1 MAHTSALLGYH
12 FVARGPELRIE
23 HEFVEPIVVR
33 LSSFAFTVEPPS
45 DERAELLPGA
55 EPRDPVSFELCD
67 AGNAAEHIRSV
78 IRARW
83 RRRVPLP
90 PLPIVRGHLLAAR
103 TRGLRDVNP
112 VVHAVQRAVL
122 AVSPSVPRLACD
134 PAFFEEPY
142 LARDVTQYR
151 AAAIALA
158 RLEEDLFVPWCR
170 RRGRSIHASPA
181 ALQGAMREWRGL
193 FSVTGQPYR
202 SLNRT
207 LMNLPRD
214 VPAELVAHLRTFP
227 LERPLTDG
235 TVLTAVLLHV
245 SDRRAARR
253 ADVAEGQRKILER
266 STPGEIEN
274 AVAAIGAY
282 TGRAL
287 SVGRVHDL
295 GFAVRFLIDYP
306 EAFEGR
312 LSGLVARTV
321 RWHDDL
327 RDRARRPARAPR
339 PAPEAPARVAAP
351 FPPRRLAIRRPRPT
365 AHPPIPLPTDGRIE
379 FLASVERIHAEAR
392 TMDNCIASYA
402 SSAVSGHCYLFHI
415 HYRDE
420 HASVEVDPLGHVRQ
434 AEGPSNSMNRA
445 ADWGAQRLAEWGQ
458 RLRAPRRHVPT
469 ETEVAAYEAAVVA
482 ARVPAQLGL
491 W

>member
-1 MAHTSALLGYH
+1 MVAHTSALLGYH

-55 EPRDPVSFELCD
+55 EPRAPVSFELCD
-67 AGNAAEHIRSV
+67 AGNAAEHIRAV
-78 IRARW
+78 IRARC

-112 VVHAVQRAVL
+112 KVHAVQRAVL

-134 PAFFEEPY
+134 PAFFEDPY
-142 LARDVTQYR
+142 LAGDVAQYR

-158 RLEEDLFVPWCR
+158 HLEEDLFTPWCR
-170 RRGRSIHASPA
+170 RRGQAVHASPE
-181 ALQGAMREWRGL
+181 ALRDAMREWRGL
-193 FSVTGQPYR
+193 FSVTSRPYR

-214 VPAELVAHLRTFP
+214 VPADLVPHLRTFH
-227 LERPLTDG
+227 LDRPLTNG
-235 TVLTAVLLHV
+235 IVLTAVLLHV
-245 SDRRAARR
+245 SDRRAARL
-253 ADVAEGQRKILER
+253 ADVAEGQRRILER
-266 STPGEIEN
+266 ATPAEIES
-274 AVAAIGAY
+274 AVAAIGEY
-282 TGRAL
+282 TGRSL
-287 SVGRVHDL
+287 SAGRVQDL
-295 GFAVRFLIDYP
+295 GFAVRFLIDHP
-306 EAFEGR
+306 EAFRGS

-327 RDRARRPARAPR
+327 RERARRPGRAPR
-339 PAPEAPARVAAP
+339 RAPEAPAPVAAP
-351 FPPRRLAIRRPRPT
+351 NPPRRLALRRPRPT
-365 AHPPIPLPTDGRIE
+365 ARPPIPLPTDGRIE
-379 FLASVERIHAEAR
+379 FLSSVERIHAEAR

-402 SSAVSGHCYLFHI
+402 SSAVSGHCYLFHV
-415 HYRDE
+415 HYRNE

-434 AEGPSNSMNRA
+434 AEGPSNSMNLA
-445 ADWGAQRLAEWGQ
+445 ADWGAQRLAEWGE
-458 RLRAPRRHVPT
+458 RLRTPRVPT
-469 ETEVAAYEAAVVA
+469 QTEVAAYEAAVAA
-482 ARVPAQLGL
+482 ARPPDQLGL